1 MNFQKDNA
9 ILLYLWKAFQMS
21 SNYFLLHRHFNRPF
35 QRRERTGKEYGCFP
49 FFFEKLRYSNER
61 STKFESLN
69 HE

>member
-49 FFFEKLRYSNER
+49 VFF
-61 STKFESLN
+61 
-69 HE
+69 